1 MDKIKNQKQLR
12 EEQHRLE
19 EHQEELEHKIKHDWK
34 ELKEGLKPRNAGR
47 SVYNRWKKW
56 RQRRRIPADIV
67 AGSVLVGAALLVG
80 TVLFK
85 GGRMVGRLFS
95 FGTKHASKHQQQA

>member
-12 EEQHRLE
+12 QEHHRLE
-19 EHQEELEHKIKHDWK
+19 EHQEELEHKIRDDWK
-34 ELKEGLKPRNAGR
+34 AIKEGLKPRNAGR
-47 SVYNRWKKW
+47 SIYIRWKNW
-56 RQRRRIPADIV
+56 RKRKRVPADIV
-67 AGSVLVGAALLVG
+67 AGSVLVGAALLLG

-95 FGTKHASKHQQQA
+95 FGAKHTVKHK